1 VLPNLR
7 QRNSGDWRWAS
18 VTGCVLAMLC
28 VVPQAVRAQD
38 DTPDQERREAAAA
51 AYDRGSK
58 AYIARDFELAAR
70 FYETAFRLAP
80 AAPALIQA
88 VRAHQQAGDDRR
100 AGTVALALQ
109 EEYGVEQM
117 AEHTKQ
123 ALEQARTKYF
133 RIDVVCENCQLEVE
147 GNREAFLS
155 VFLEPDKEH
164 SVTAV
169 FESGKRTKQIEG
181 AAGAQKVLT
190 FVAPG
195 QEEEPEK
202 AVAATTATAK
212 AKDASSTHDA
222 DDLEEE
228 STSSKGLSPVFFW
241 TGVGLTAV
249 AAGVTVWSG
258 LDTQS
263 AADDY
268 KKNPTQEGL
277 DDGQSLEMRTNVL
290 IGVTAALA
298 VGTGVVGIFF
308 TDWGGSSEK
317 QPNQSASA
325 RPRFNLA
332 ATVLP
337 GGAMATVRGQF

>member
-1 VLPNLR
+1 MCYALAVL
-7 QRNSGDWRWAS
+7 G
-18 VTGCVLAMLC
+18 VLSRP
-28 VVPQAVRAQD
+28 VSAQD

-51 AYDRGSK
+51 AYDRGTK

-88 VRAHQQAGDDRR
+88 VRAHQQAGNDRR

-123 ALEQARTKYF
+123 ALEQARKKYF
-133 RIDVVCENCQLEVE
+133 RLDVVCENCQLEVE
-147 GNREAFLS
+147 GSREAFLS
-155 VFLEPDKEH
+155 VFLEPDEEH

-169 FESGKRTKQIEG
+169 FEAGKRTKQVEG

-190 FVAPG
+190 FMAPG
-195 QEEEPEK
+195 QDEEPEEPV
-202 AVAATTATAK
+202 AVTGPVNAADTRDTQ
-212 AKDASSTHDA
+212 DA
-222 DDLEEE
+222 DD
-228 STSSKGLSPVFFW
+228 SADDSSSSEGWSPAIFW

-298 VGTGVVGIFF
+298 VGTGIVGIFL
-308 TDWGGSSEK
+308 TDWGGSEK
-317 QPNQSASA
+317 QPNQSARA
-325 RPRFNLA
+325 QPRFNMA
-332 ATVLP
+332 ATVVP